1 MIALM
6 KFLAMAAG
14 IVSLLAH
21 IAGRAVVFAARWSS
35 AKAYAVSRNPIL
47 ESRS

>member
-6 KFLAMAAG
+6 KILAMAAG

-21 IAGRAVVFAARWSS
+21 IAGWAVVFA
-35 AKAYAVSRNPIL
+35 V
-47 ESRS
+47 